1 VPRLTGRVVIVTA
14 AAADA
19 ARTLAEEGAAVV
31 LVGADAGAGELADE
45 IEQAGGRAAVF
56 AGDLTVDD
64 GRAALTEM
72 VDELFSPRDA

>member
-1 VPRLTGRVVIVTA
+1 VPRLTGRVVIVAA

-31 LVGADAGAGELADE
+31 LVGADAGAGAVASE

-56 AGDLTVDD
+56 AGDLAVDD
-64 GRAALTEM
+64 DRAVLAEM
-72 VDELFSPRDA
+72 VEELFSPRDA